1 MAVFTS
7 AYSNF
12 RMAYL
17 FTKQK
22 TECFQEAH
30 ALFFQEVN
38 GVFHTMVYDNMRVAV
53 KKFIGNKK
61 EPTEALVKLSLYYG
75 FHYRFCNPASGNEK
89 GHVERSVEV
98 VRRKAFAYQDTF
110 KTLQEANK
118 YLHEI
123 CLQLNQKPRKSHQQ
137 MTPNE
142 LLYTEQEY
150 VFIVPLLLMQHA
162 Y

>member
-1 MAVFTS
+1 
-7 AYSNF
+7 
-12 RMAYL
+12 
-17 FTKQK
+17 
-22 TECFQEAH
+22 
-30 ALFFQEVN
+30 
-38 GVFHTMVYDNMRVAV
+38 
-53 KKFIGNKK
+53 
-61 EPTEALVKLSLYYG
+61 
-75 FHYRFCNPASGNEK
+75 
-89 GHVERSVEV
+89 V

-150 VFIVPLLLMQHA
+150 VFIVPLPLMQRRILNGRVDKYSTIVIDQNRYSVPDYLVGEVVRMKVYSDSIQCFYHEEKIA
-162 Y
+162 THCRKNRESGVEFTTRSLCRHSKEKAWCISH

>member
-1 MAVFTS
+1 M
-7 AYSNF
+7 
-12 RMAYL
+12 
-17 FTKQK
+17 
-22 TECFQEAH
+22 
-30 ALFFQEVN
+30 
-38 GVFHTMVYDNMRVAV
+38 
-53 KKFIGNKK
+53 
-61 EPTEALVKLSLYYG
+61 
-75 FHYRFCNPASGNEK
+75 
-89 GHVERSVEV
+89 

-150 VFIVPLLLMQHA
+150 VFIVPLPLMQTRILNGRVDK
-162 Y
+162 YSTIVIDQNRYSVPDYLVGEVVRMKVYSDSIQCFITKKNRNSLP